1 MAKTKKP
8 LPDAPKNK
16 GGRPLK
22 YRPEYARQAESLC
35 LLGYTDEK
43 LAAFFG
49 VAEATIN
56 RWKHDH
62 PGFREAV
69 HGGKD
74 AADARVVS
82 ALMQRALGYSH
93 PEVDIKVVNGEIVKT
108 HVTKHYPPDTPA
120 AMFWL
125 INRQK
130 GQWKAK
136 HEDTDEDAAPP
147 TPVQVTV
154 VVQDARKPG
163 NDADA

>member
-8 LPDAPKNK
+8 PPDAPKNK

-22 YRPEYARQAESLC
+22 YRAEYARQAESLC

-56 RWKHDH
+56 RWKYDH

-74 AADARVVS
+74 AADAKVVS

-93 PEVDIKVVNGEIVKT
+93 PEVDIKVVNGEIVQTK
-108 HVTKHYPPDTPA
+108 VVKHYPPDTPA

-136 HEDTDEDAAPP
+136 HDEEGNPTDAAP
-147 TPVQVTV
+147 VTKIEIEV
-154 VVQDARKPG
+154 LAPRSRE
-163 NDADA
+163 A